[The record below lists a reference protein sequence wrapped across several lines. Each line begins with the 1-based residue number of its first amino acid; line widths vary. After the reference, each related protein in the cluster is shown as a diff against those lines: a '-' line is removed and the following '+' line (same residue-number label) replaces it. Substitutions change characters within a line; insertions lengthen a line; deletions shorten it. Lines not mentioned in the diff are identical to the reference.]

1 MAFFY
6 LRENKKAMLQKPNST
21 SKSVFQKVFDVISE
35 SRKWIFV
42 LLLAIIVY
50 LAYQLMSKPNENST
64 LEYDT
69 NLIQQ
74 QIKNVGKL
82 VVTEGHFAEVIT
94 YKDQKK
100 YLGNLL
106 SFEKKAIVI
115 VNADVTVGFDLSKV
129 TYDIDAPNKTLTITN
144 IPKEEIKISPD
155 LKYYDVEQSKLNEFD
170 AADYNKINSMVK
182 ANLSKK
188 IEASSLK
195 TNAKNRLISELSKIL
210 ILTNSMGWKLQY
222 NGQII
227 KSDAVLN
234 QKIAN

>member
-1 MAFFY
+1 MD
-6 LRENKKAMLQKPNST
+6 N
-21 SKSVFQKVFDVISE
+21 KSVNSNKFSLSTLFGSISE
-35 SRKWIFV
+35 VRKWILLV
-42 LLLAIIVY
+42 LLLFIVY
-50 LAYQLMSKPNENST
+50 LIYTSINKPNNSAT

-82 VVTEGHFAEVIT
+82 VVTEGHFAEVVT

-100 YLGNLL
+100 YLGNLI

-129 TYDIDAPNKTLTITN
+129 TYDIDAATKTLTITN

-170 AADYNKINSMVK
+170 ATDYNKINGIVK
-182 ANLSKK
+182 ANLTKK

-195 TNAKNRLISELSKIL
+195 LNAKNRLISELSKIL

-222 NGQII
+222 NGQIMN
-227 KSDAVLN
+227 SEAVLN
-234 QKIAN
+234 KNLAN